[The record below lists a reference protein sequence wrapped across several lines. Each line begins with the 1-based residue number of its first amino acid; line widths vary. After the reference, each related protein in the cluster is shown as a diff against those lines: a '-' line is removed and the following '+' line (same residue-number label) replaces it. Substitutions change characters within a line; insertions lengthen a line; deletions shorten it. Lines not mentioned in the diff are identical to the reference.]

1 MTEQTL
7 LLVTLVMYL
16 ISLYIAR
23 KFDMKVLMF
32 SAILWFVPITVLD
45 NMFLIVFSVIMMI
58 LHVLYSLGVFDRD
71 GDF

>member
-1 MTEQTL
+1 MSEQTI
-7 LLVTLVMYL
+7 LLVTLIMYL
-16 ISLYIAR
+16 ISLYVAR

-58 LHVLYSLGVFDRD
+58 LHVLYSLGVFNRD
-71 GDF
+71 EDF

>member
-1 MTEQTL
+1 MSEQTL
-7 LLVTLVMYL
+7 LLVTLIMYL
-16 ISLYIAR
+16 ISIYIAR

-45 NMFLIVFSVIMMI
+45 NMFLIIFSVIMLI
-58 LHVLYSLGVFDRD
+58 LHVLYSMGVFNKD

>member
-1 MTEQTL
+1 MSEQTL
-7 LLVTLVMYL
+7 LLVALIMYL
-16 ISLYIAR
+16 ISIYIAR

-45 NMFLIVFSVIMMI
+45 NMFLIIFSVIMLI
-58 LHVLYSLGVFDRD
+58 LHVLYSMGVFNRD

>member
-1 MTEQTL
+1 MSEQTL
-7 LLVTLVMYL
+7 LLVTLIMYL
-16 ISLYIAR
+16 ISIYIAR

-45 NMFLIVFSVIMMI
+45 NMFLIVFSVIMLI
-58 LHVLYSLGVFDRD
+58 LHVLYSMGVFNRD